1 MLPAYMLPARWMGLA
16 TLPKNVNG
24 KIDRKELRDRF
35 AQNATATAGAGNTG
49 AGSMA
54 AT

>member
-1 MLPAYMLPARWMGLA
+1 MLPARWMKLA

-24 KIDRKELRDRF
+24 KINRKELRDRF
-35 AQNATATAGAGNTG
+35 AQNATAIAIAGEGGTA

-54 AT
+54 TT